1 MSKIKRILLL
11 LLALQLLVI
20 SSATALGSSNR
31 NKKKHFFN
39 HNIEYE
45 INAHFSIGGSAP
57 LGLPAE
63 IRKIESY
70 NPNLQL
76 GLGAHATKWLCDDSD
91 WGLRLGISAH
101 TKGMETKAR
110 VKDYRTE
117 VIIDKLYM
125 KGVFTGLVKTRVKNT
140 YLTIPVSMVYKLSDR
155 WNLYGGPHISFT
167 LNPGFD
173 GFVSDGVFRQG
184 DSTGDK
190 IQFDEDSQAAYD
202 FSDSVN
208 RIQWGVQ
215 AGGEWALRK
224 NLIIFSHLDYDINN
238 LFKKNFNSLS
248 FSLHNIYLNLGFG
261 YKF

>member
-1 MSKIKRILLL
+1 MNNFKKTFLLL
-11 LLALQLLVI
+11 FTLQLLVF
-20 SSATALGSSNR
+20 SSVSASGISNR

-39 HNIEYE
+39 DNIEYE

-57 LGLPAE
+57 LGLPTE

-76 GLGAHATKWLCDDSD
+76 GIGAHATKWLCDDSD
-91 WGLRLGISAH
+91 WGVRLGISTH

-155 WNLYGGPHISFT
+155 WRLYGGPHVSFT

-184 DSTGDK
+184 DSTGDR
-190 IQFDEDSQAAYD
+190 FVFEDDSQAAYD
-202 FSDSVN
+202 FSDSVK

-215 AGGEWALRK
+215 AGGEWSLRK
-224 NLIIFSHLDYDINN
+224 NLVLFSHLDYDFND
-238 LFKKNFNSLS
+238 LFKKDFNSLT
-248 FSLHNIYLNLGFG
+248 FSLHNLYLNLGFG
-261 YKF
+261 YRF